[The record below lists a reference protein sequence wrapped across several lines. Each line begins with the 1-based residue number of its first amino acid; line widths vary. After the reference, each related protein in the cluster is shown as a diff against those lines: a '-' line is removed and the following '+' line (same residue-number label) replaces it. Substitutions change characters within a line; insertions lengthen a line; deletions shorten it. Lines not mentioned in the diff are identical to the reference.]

1 MIDQFTL
8 SITKPSQVHDQIYFY
23 IDSHMN
29 QLYELNKNGSL
40 RSDRILNHRD
50 KLKNQYLW
58 VLLKITDKEDE
69 YLDQI
74 IDKELSQID
83 SKNRLEI
90 GTPLN
95 DYRTEDF
102 HWYESIRYNISRY
115 SENILNIFNF
125 MKRSSRKLKDQIRT
139 NWIENESFHNVM
151 KDTID
156 RTFFKLE
163 KNSERMVQPF
173 YYSNG

>member
-1 MIDQFTL
+1 M
-8 SITKPSQVHDQIYFY
+8 
-23 IDSHMN
+23 
-29 QLYELNKNGSL
+29 
-40 RSDRILNHRD
+40 RSDRIFNHRD
-50 KLKNQYLW
+50 KLKNQSLW

-95 DYRTEDF
+95 DYRTEAF
-102 HWYESIRYNISRY
+102 HWYESIRYKISGY

-125 MKRSSRKLKDQIRT
+125 MKRSSRKLKDQTRT
-139 NWIENESFHNVM
+139 NWIENESFHNVT

-156 RTFFKLE
+156 RHSSSWRKSQREWFNRSIIRTDKHINRNLNVYNQTEYFIK
-163 KNSERMVQPF
+163 
-173 YYSNG
+173 